1 MKDPVM
7 IDLVGTETNQIPERI
22 KNIAVVTSGAEKDK
36 QEILKDYLLKNTD
49 KKIMMFCETKKECSQ
64 FEYVD
69 FASFL
74 PLHGDVSQS
83 HRQNI
88 LNKYRQPGCRSILVA
103 TDVAARGLDIDDIDV
118 VIQYGVRHVDSLVHR
133 SGRTGRANKSG
144 TNIIFTQKD
153 ELDFL
158 RKCEKSLKI
167 DISYQNSLEA
177 VDPDKVQKIVD
188 K

>member
-1 MKDPVM
+1 MIFSATMPSYIQQIAKDTMTDPIM

-22 KNIAVVTSGAEKDK
+22 KNIAVLTSGSEKDK

-69 FASFL
+69 FGNFL
-74 PLHGDVSQS
+74 PLHGDVSQT

-88 LNKYRQPGCRSILVA
+88 LNKYRQPSCRSILVA

-118 VIQYGVRHVDSLVHR
+118 VI
-133 SGRTGRANKSG
+133 
-144 TNIIFTQKD
+144 
-153 ELDFL
+153 
-158 RKCEKSLKI
+158 
-167 DISYQNSLEA
+167 
-177 VDPDKVQKIVD
+177 
-188 K
+188 

>member
-1 MKDPVM
+1 
-7 IDLVGTETNQIPERI
+7 
-22 KNIAVVTSGAEKDK
+22 
-36 QEILKDYLLKNTD
+36 
-49 KKIMMFCETKKECSQ
+49 MMFCETKKECSQ

-69 FASFL
+69 YAKFL
-74 PLHGDVSQS
+74 PLHGDISQT

-88 LNKYRQPGCRSILVA
+88 LNKYRQPSCRSILVA

-118 VIQYGVRHVDSLVHR
+118 IIQYGVRQVDSLVHR

-167 DISYQNSLEA
+167 EISYQNSLEA
-177 VDPDKVQKIVD
+177 VDPNLMAK
-188 K
+188 